1 MPEYLIV
8 TVTVVGDVA
17 ARAPVERT
25 APATHTAATD
35 TAASTPARRPR
46 DPERPPDASAFR
58 ETVTAKQAIAAAALR
73 GRGR

>member
-1 MPEYLIV
+1 V

-17 ARAPVERT
+17 ARAPAESPAPATQT
-25 APATHTAATD
+25 AATHTAAN
-35 TAASTPARRPR
+35 TPARRPR
-46 DPERPPDASAFR
+46 DRECPPQASAFR